1 MSAVWSNELMTMQKY
16 IADQNRHKHVWVSEL
31 LTALQAV
38 IEMQLLIVFLHIET
52 DIFEACL
59 NIQISNPARKYH
71 IAASESWLQVKR
83 DRRIPD
89 LVRASCFHA

>member
-52 DIFEACL
+52 DIFEAWL
-59 NIQISNPARKYH
+59 NIQISNVQPGCGWRLELSRQNKTNN
-71 IAASESWLQVKR
+71 VK
-83 DRRIPD
+83 
-89 LVRASCFHA
+89 FH